1 MNNRTQ
7 IILFTSFSIILGPVI
22 VLGFILKLTGKILD
36 IMGWLCWMEPRMAR
50 KGWDEL
56 IKKSKNHGTQIRRNI
71 HVERTYA

>member
-1 MNNRTQ
+1 MNKRTQ

-56 IKKSKNHGTQIRRNI
+56 IKKIRESWN
-71 HVERTYA
+71 TN

>member
-22 VLGFILKLTGKILD
+22 VLGLILKLTGKILD
-36 IMGWLCWMEPRMAR
+36 FIGLLCWMEPRMAR

-56 IKKSKNHGTQIRRNI
+56 IKNI
-71 HVERTYA
+71 KESWNTN

>member
-1 MNNRTQ
+1 MNKRTQ

-22 VLGFILKLTGKILD
+22 VLEFILKLTGKILD

-56 IKKSKNHGTQIRRNI
+56 IKKIKESWNTN
-71 HVERTYA
+71 